1 MEAVHSVLS
10 DDGIVIDLV
19 HPGILTHEAIGGHKE
34 PLDEAV
40 LLRSL
45 KTKPRARGV
54 EGAPGT
60 IFRGNVL
67 FIETEE
73 AVGKSLFLF
82 LLNLPR
88 TAKRNSKEN
97 AKDCQ

>member
-1 MEAVHSVLS
+1 MEAVHSVFS
-10 DDGIVIDLV
+10 HAGIVIGFV
-19 HPGILTHEAIGGHKE
+19 HPWILTHEAIGGHKE

-40 LLRSL
+40 LLHSL

-54 EGAPGT
+54 EGASGT

-88 TAKRNSKEN
+88 TAKRMSKEN
-97 AKDCQ
+97 TKG